1 MTIPRCSLEEESNMA
16 DTLSRGGPLPRSGGS
31 VDGLTEEQLEQ
42 AKLLEEIEHRGEFR
56 AMERAKIKFI
66 VPATIFFM
74 VYYFALPVLV
84 GFFGTNSDGTQG
96 FMDTR
101 LAPGLSVAYLF
112 ALSQFIMAWILAFI
126 YLLAFAPKIDRMV
139 HTIVDSVLRH
149 NAKRADEK
157 GGR

>member
-1 MTIPRCSLEEESNMA
+1 MA
-16 DTLSRGGPLPRSGGS
+16 DIVSRKPSSKPG
-31 VDGLTEEQLEQ
+31 DGLDNRD
-42 AKLLEEIEHRGEFR
+42 LLEESVYEEIESGTEFR
-56 AMERAKIKFI
+56 ALESSKIKFI

-84 GFFGTNSDGTQG
+84 GFFGTNTDGTPG

-101 LAPGLSVAYLF
+101 LFPGFSIAYLF

-126 YLLAFAPKIDRMV
+126 YLLAFAPRMDKLV
-139 HTIVDSVLRH
+139 
-149 NAKRADEK
+149 AKLVQRVSDYNTNKANRKD